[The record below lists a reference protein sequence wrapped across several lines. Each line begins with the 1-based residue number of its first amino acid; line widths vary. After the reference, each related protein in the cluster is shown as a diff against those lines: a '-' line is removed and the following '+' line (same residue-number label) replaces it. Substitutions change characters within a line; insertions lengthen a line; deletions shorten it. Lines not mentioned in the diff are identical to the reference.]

1 MSVVLNFHALLHS
14 FSSALCT
21 LMYTALT
28 QPRAPSLKNQYSL
41 LGGCVKLGR
50 RYVN

>member
-1 MSVVLNFHALLHS
+1 MSGVLIFHAWLHS

-28 QPRAPSLKNQYSL
+28 QHRAPSLKAQYLL
-41 LGGCVKLGR
+41 LGSSIKLGNN
-50 RYVN
+50 YVK

>member
-1 MSVVLNFHALLHS
+1 MSGVLSLHALLRS

-28 QPRAPSLKNQYSL
+28 QPRAPSLKAQYLL
-41 LGGCVKLGR
+41 LGGSIKLGCE
-50 RYVN
+50 YVK